1 MFYVIR
7 LESNNSQSLGGKQN
21 NNMERWG
28 PDKMRNM
35 DSNSSK
41 MEVTLGEDLQDN
53 RPVVKERPIWLTES
67 TVVENTS
74 SRVSDCFF
82 KVFLRQCLNCSFNDL
97 KGCR

>member
-1 MFYVIR
+1 MFVIR
-7 LESNNSQSLGGKQN
+7 LESNLSQSSGGKQN
-21 NNMERWG
+21 NGMERWG

-41 MEVTLGEDLQDN
+41 MEVTIGEDLQDN

-74 SRVSDCFF
+74 TRVRNNS
-82 KVFLRQCLNCSFNDL
+82 SY
-97 KGCR
+97 

>member
-1 MFYVIR
+1 MIYVIR
-7 LESNNSQSLGGKQN
+7 LESNNSQSSGGKQI

-53 RPVVKERPIWLTES
+53 RPVIKERPIWLTES

-74 SRVSDCFF
+74 SRVRDYYFMLGIF
-82 KVFLRQCLNCSFNDL
+82 DDN
-97 KGCR
+97 